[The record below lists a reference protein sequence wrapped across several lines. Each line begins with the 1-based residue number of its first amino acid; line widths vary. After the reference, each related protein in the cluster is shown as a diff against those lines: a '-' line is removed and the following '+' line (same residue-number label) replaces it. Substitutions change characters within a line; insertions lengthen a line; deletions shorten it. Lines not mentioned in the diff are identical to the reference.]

1 MSERLDPALWSDL
14 VGVGYTEAGCWHL
27 VREVYRRM
35 GVDLP
40 ESVTAYYTGAGWTK
54 VPADKIIAG
63 DVIACGKAGIPA
75 HLAIYLGGD
84 EVLHATREGVEKTSL
99 QALLRADSVVWF
111 GRPTAPDENLTS
123 LHSRVVCVRD
133 ILGKPW
139 ERESFDVPAGMAIEH
154 VAPDWANAAITSIG
168 VRRRSEW
175 GNVRLGEKDVVVFIC
190 EPGDPV
196 TTFVAIALQMIG
208 FAISMALAPKPG
220 KEPEEG
226 NPGFSLDG
234 YQNTARVGIAQPLVY
249 GEHRQGGNIISAFQR
264 TDGNGRAELHMLVLL
279 SRGPIQSIGEITSE
293 VNDASGSDIPD
304 GVELDGNPI
313 SSYPV
318 KVSTRLG
325 TSDQDAI
332 AGFDEV
338 VTAIPYSVA
347 LKQNTAFIAETS
359 DQVDAFEVVFRYPAG
374 LYQQS
379 TTVAAT
385 TVVHTIRYRLKG
397 STTWTGPLTQTDT
410 FGRRNQVTTLRR
422 VENLTRGIYEIE
434 ITRTTAESDTTS
446 SELADINEITAQR
459 IAYTGK
465 AVMALK
471 ALGSENVGGGVPTLT
486 ARVKGRKVWVWDGV
500 STTTPFFNLQWTDNP
515 AWIVTDIL
523 TNKEHGL
530 GRNGQ
535 ITWDNI
541 DLQSFKDWADYC
553 DEVPEVG
560 SGKRA
565 TCDILIDSTESG
577 WSLVT
582 DIAAG
587 AFGRLI
593 MVGSKIKAVP
603 DKATTVSAVFS
614 MGNVRDLEVG
624 YAGNRSRPNAVE
636 VQYTNEE
643 TNYEAET
650 ALQVETSALA
660 AGEAVRKESV
670 RARGITRPIQ
680 AHRLAKR
687 RLLEAQNQLRSVTFT
702 TGIEAAHLAPMD
714 VFRLQ
719 HDATGKGYGGRIL
732 AATSTTI
739 KVDATIP
746 SVSGST
752 VVFRTV
758 ANGQDVVITGVPTA
772 TDGATQSTLTFGSA
786 FSTTPVAGDPFAMG
800 ADTTGWPRLFRI
812 QSITMEPDLRRRI
825 QAIEYSA
832 AVYNDTPDEIESF
845 TDVMPDPR
853 HIPDRPTQ
861 LRITE
866 DLLPSDCSCARVRVD
881 WALETAWQRADV
893 WYRVASGGEA
903 WTYRGRFEE
912 AAELDVEPNQTY
924 EFSVAPVNSHGGRRS
939 PSDGTRAFYYPRGNR
954 TPPSPPAAVHAT
966 VANQVLHVLIKPP
979 SGQTVD
985 GYEIRYASGSG
996 SIFAGEPRLGYTRS
1010 DTFSIACPST
1020 STFYLHVRS
1029 RSALGVLSESSA
1041 TVRVDPTAPTSTY
1054 TTKQSISDTGF
1065 PGTKSNT
1072 AVTSGSLFLSGSNLS
1087 GTYVSTAFTSTGN
1100 RAWWLVSST
1109 LDPVD
1114 RTWDESGRAWADGDE
1129 TWASA
1134 YLTGEEAGPN
1144 PTWADAGWTWGGTIG
1159 SVMAWTGWPDVIGQL
1174 TPTVETRINAGS
1186 YVELTTLE
1194 ASSITSGDVKITMRR
1209 PHDRYQPK
1217 VTAVDGRLSEWS
1229 ATAGAAVTGYF
1240 GSFWSTQDQTA
1251 TSANTAY
1258 AITFNNTDPDS
1269 NGVSVVSNSQIEI
1282 DNAGTYNLQFSAQ
1295 FAHSGGSDADVDLWL
1310 AKNGTNVADT
1320 NSKFTIKGSHE
1331 SVQAWN
1337 FVFTADP
1344 GDYYELKWSTT
1355 DTGVTIETFGTGTT
1369 PTRPAVPSAILTVTP
1384 VANLLQGPQGPTGL
1398 TGGQGPQGAKGD
1410 TGATGPQGSTGPQG
1424 ATGPQG
1430 STGSQGPQ
1438 GPQGFTGGTG
1448 PTGPQGPQGATG
1460 SQGSQGATGPQGA
1473 KGDTGPQGPQGSTG
1487 SQGPQGSTGP
1497 QGAKGDTGP
1506 QGATGSQG
1514 PQGATGP
1521 QGAKGDTGPQ
1531 GAKGDTGAQGP
1542 QGVDGPQGPQGVK
1555 GDTGAQGPQGTS
1567 GPQGAKGDTG
1577 PQGPQGDSIT
1587 GPQGSTGAQGPQ
1599 GPQGASGGGGG
1610 AAIYDILKT
1619 VTIGI

>member
-111 GRPTAPDENLTS
+111 GRPTSPDENLTS

-139 ERESFDVPAGMAIEH
+139 ERESYDVPAGMQIEH
-154 VAPDWANAAITSIG
+154 VAPDWANAAITSVG

-434 ITRTTAESDTTS
+434 VTRTTAESDTS
-446 SELADINEITAQR
+446 NSELADINEITAQR

-832 AVYNDTPDEIESF
+832 TVYNDTPDEIESF

-853 HIPDRPTQ
+853 HIPDRPTR
-861 LRITE
+861 LRVTE

-912 AAELDVEPNQTY
+912 AAELDVEPNQMY

-966 VANQVLHVLIKPP
+966 VADGVLHLKIAAP
-979 SGQTVD
+979 SNQSHVD
-985 GYEIRYASGSG
+985 GYEVRYNSGNG
-996 SIFAGEPRLGYTRS
+996 ALFAGEPRVGFTRS
-1010 DTFSIACPST
+1010 DTFSVPCPFT
-1020 STFYLHVRS
+1020 SSFYVYVRS
-1029 RSALGVLSESSA
+1029 RSVLGVLSESSA
-1041 TVRVDPTAPTSTY
+1041 TVRVDPVLPSSTY
-1054 TTKQSISDTGF
+1054 QVVETVTDTGF
-1065 PGTKSNT
+1065 PSTKTNT
-1072 AVTSGSLFLSGSNLS
+1072 SVSSGSLFLSGSNLT
-1087 GTYVSTAFTSTGN
+1087 GTYVSTAFTETGT
-1100 RAWWLVSST
+1100 RATWNVSAA
-1109 LDPVD
+1109 LEPVD
-1114 RTWDESGRAWADGDE
+1114 RTWDESGRSWSDTTT
-1129 TWASA
+1129 TWATT
-1134 YLTGEEAGPN
+1134 YLTGEEATPN
-1144 PTWADAGWTWGGTIG
+1144 PTWAEAGWTWGGTIG
-1159 SVMAWTGWPDVIGQL
+1159 SIMAWTGWPDVIDQL
-1174 TPTVETRINAGS
+1174 TPTVETKINSAA
-1186 YVELTTLE
+1186 YVPHVIQE
-1194 ASSITSGDVKITMRR
+1194 AASITSGDVKITLRR

-1217 VTAVDGRLSEWS
+1217 VSSVVGVMHSYAWEPYYGVFIDT
-1229 ATAGAAVTGYF
+1229 T
-1240 GSFWSTQDQTA
+1240 DQTA
-1251 TSANTAY
+1251 AANTATPMEF
-1258 AITFNNTDPDS
+1258 ATEEEANGISVVNDGSGNPTKITFD
-1269 NGVSVVSNSQIEI
+1269 V
-1282 DNAGTYNLQFSAQ
+1282 AGTYNIQFSAQ
-1295 FAHSGGSDADVDLWL
+1295 FAHSGGSDADLDVWFR
-1310 AKNGTNVADT
+1310 KNGTDLADS
-1320 NSKFTIKGSHE
+1320 NSKFTIKGGHE
-1331 SVQAWN
+1331 FVAAWN
-1337 FVFTADP
+1337 YVATLAAN
-1344 GDYYELKWSTT
+1344 DYVQIMWSTP
-1355 DTGVTIETFGTGTT
+1355 DTGVTIEHFAAGTS
-1369 PTRPAVPSAILTVTP
+1369 PTRPVVPSTILTVTP
-1384 VANLLQGPQGPTGL
+1384 VANII
-1398 TGGQGPQGAKGD
+1398 A
-1410 TGATGPQGSTGPQG
+1410 GPQG

-1430 STGSQGPQ
+1430 PTGAKGDTGSTGPQ
-1438 GPQGFTGGTG
+1438 GLQGADGPQGSAG
-1448 PTGPQGPQGATG
+1448 PQGAIGPQGPQGA
-1460 SQGSQGATGPQGA
+1460 SIVGPQGL
-1473 KGDTGPQGPQGSTG
+1473 TGP
-1487 SQGPQGSTGP
+1487 
-1497 QGAKGDTGP
+1497 
-1506 QGATGSQG
+1506 
-1514 PQGATGP
+1514 
-1521 QGAKGDTGPQ
+1521 
-1531 GAKGDTGAQGP
+1531 
-1542 QGVDGPQGPQGVK
+1542 
-1555 GDTGAQGPQGTS
+1555 
-1567 GPQGAKGDTG
+1567 
-1577 PQGPQGDSIT
+1577 
-1587 GPQGSTGAQGPQ
+1587 QGPQ
-1599 GPQGASGGGGG
+1599 GPQGAPGSGGGGG